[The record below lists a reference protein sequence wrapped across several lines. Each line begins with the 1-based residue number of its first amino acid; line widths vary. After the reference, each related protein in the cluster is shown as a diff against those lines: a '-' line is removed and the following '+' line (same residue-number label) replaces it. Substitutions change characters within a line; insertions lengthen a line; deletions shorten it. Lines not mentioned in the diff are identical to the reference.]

1 MNRLITISHKELRL
15 THILELLKKFDKC
28 FNPPFSQSID
38 LETYADKLSQ
48 HACFIVAEAESHI
61 VGLLAYYRNDLE
73 NELYIPYLVVDN
85 AFQGYS
91 IGKYMLEKL
100 INKHGNVYHA
110 IVLEVVKTNLKALDF
125 YKRNDFKETEDRGDK
140 FLMIK
145 RLCVHQ

>member
-15 THILELLKKFDKC
+15 THILELLKKFDNC
-28 FNPPFSQSID
+28 FHPPFSQSID

-48 HACFIVAEAESHI
+48 HAYFIVAEVESQI

-73 NELYIPYLVVDN
+73 KELYVPYLVVDN
-85 AFQGYS
+85 DFQGLS
-91 IGKYMLEKL
+91 IGKLMLEKL
-100 INKHGNVYHA
+100 NYIHEGIYRAV
-110 IVLEVVKTNLKALDF
+110 VLEVVKTNFKALHF
-125 YKRNDFKETEDRGDK
+125 YKRNGFKEDEDRGDK